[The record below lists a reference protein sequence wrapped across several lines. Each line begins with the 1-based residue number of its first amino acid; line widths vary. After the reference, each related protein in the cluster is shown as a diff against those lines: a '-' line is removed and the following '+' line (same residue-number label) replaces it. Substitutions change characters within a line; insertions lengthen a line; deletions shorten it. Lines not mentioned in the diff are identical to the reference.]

1 MAEYIKNIFIL
12 LSPYLFFPF
21 VICLFPRNHLLH
33 GAQFRVKTKAFAV
46 LSNAALPLLLRLLS
60 VGLQIVVA
68 ARLPTDQFNSLSI
81 EVHISKIAYEII
93 ASDHW
98 VQGHTN
104 TCTLKWYMY
113 LYTHIQATFH
123 HLLLGALACSCCLLL
138 LLFARLNGPPGQLMG
153 LQDCCVAV
161 VARWLVVWLVGCCHC
176 IALVQHCARMAAGR
190 RRQPLTTLPIM
201 LLTRKHKFRRCCTY
215 TRMRTQPH
223 THTYI

>member
-1 MAEYIKNIFIL
+1 M

-46 LSNAALPLLLRLLS
+46 LSNAALPLLLQLLS
-60 VGLQIVVA
+60 VGLQMVVA

-98 VQGHTN
+98 VQEHTN

-138 LLFARLNGPPGQLMG
+138 LLLLIARLNSPPGQLMG
-153 LQDCCVAV
+153 LQDCCVG
-161 VARWLVVWLVGCCHC
+161 RWLVGWLLPLHC
-176 IALVQHCARMAAGR
+176 ISATLRADGR
-190 RRQPLTTLPIM
+190 WSPPTTIDD
-201 LLTRKHKFRRCCTY
+201 TSNYVANKET
-215 TRMRTQPH
+215 
-223 THTYI
+223 